1 MYNFENVDIVK
12 NSNFDTLQV
21 EAKEIIEEYRKEAE
35 KINKPFTAFIAN
47 NVVYVLKW
55 LDWTDKLSPLF
66 SPVWNITKNR
76 KYTIVDLNLEETAP
90 FEVFEMQKLISNAI
104 L

>member
-47 NVVYVLKW
+47 NVVYVLK
-55 LDWTDKLSPLF
+55 LA
-66 SPVWNITKNR
+66 V
-76 KYTIVDLNLEETAP
+76 
-90 FEVFEMQKLISNAI
+90 
-104 L
+104 